1 MSYKKSQENERD
13 CVVGFVWWFGWF
25 LFAFYVAVTHF
36 ECALFGEAKTAFLEG
51 SLLQLNVQSE
61 TEANKQRGED
71 NSESP
76 SAQL

>member
-1 MSYKKSQENERD
+1 MSYKKSQENGRD
-13 CVVGFVWWFGWF
+13 CAVGFVWLFAWF
-25 LFAFYVAVTHF
+25 LFDFDVAVAHF
-36 ECALFGEAKTAFLEG
+36 ECALLGEAKTAFLEG

-61 TEANKQRGED
+61 IEAKKQRGED